1 MGWQWVAWLAGSG
14 KWRQVAAGG
23 GRWWQVVAAEGGRG
37 RKRREDSREWQ
48 GGGKQGGKG
57 WLEAVWWG
65 CMGALPVANALWLAA
80 CTHST
85 TFAVPALFP
94 ALLIII

>member
-1 MGWQWVAWLAGSG
+1 MTCIPVRGHSLTGHAHPIRVGDMDRRQW
-14 KWRQVAAGG
+14 QVAAGG

-65 CMGALPVANALWLAA
+65 CMGQQAA
-80 CTHST
+80 AGRGRGGQREAAASW
-85 TFAVPALFP
+85 
-94 ALLIII
+94 

>member
-1 MGWQWVAWLAGSG
+1 MWGGMGWQWVAWLAGSG

-65 CMGALPVANALWLAA
+65 CMGQQAA
-80 CTHST
+80 AGRGRGGQREAAASW
-85 TFAVPALFP
+85 
-94 ALLIII
+94 